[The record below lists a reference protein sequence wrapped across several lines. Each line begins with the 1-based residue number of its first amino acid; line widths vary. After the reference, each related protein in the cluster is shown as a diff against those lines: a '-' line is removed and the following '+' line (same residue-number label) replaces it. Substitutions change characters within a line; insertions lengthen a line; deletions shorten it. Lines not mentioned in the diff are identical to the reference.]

1 MREELILNYDDMFVP
16 SHSHENI
23 NWEGWRLFTK
33 TVNMYKTVLIIIVH
47 ISKHLKGHLAPYMH
61 YIAFIDQRFLDK
73 KRLVFGG
80 KMDKTIVIFCQR
92 CNQKLK
98 FCPWQWY

>member
-1 MREELILNYDDMFVP
+1 MREDLILNYDDMFVP

-47 ISKHLKGHLAPYMH
+47 ISKHLKGHLAPCMH

-73 KRLVFGG
+73 KSPDWFWEARWT
-80 KMDKTIVIFCQR
+80 KQ
-92 CNQKLK
+92 
-98 FCPWQWY
+98 